1 MAELYA
7 WPGILTTLL
16 EDRDLSVS
24 ESTWAM
30 RQIMSGSATPSQLAG
45 FLVALRAKGETVDE
59 IVGFRDA
66 ILEAALPL
74 PVDPNVLDI
83 VGTGGDRFGTVNV
96 STMAAVVAAAS
107 GVPVV
112 KHGNRA
118 ASSASGSSDVLSAL
132 GIDLTLTPE
141 QVAETLARAGIT
153 FAFASA
159 FHPGFRHAG
168 PTRSELGVP
177 TVFNFLGP
185 LCNPARAEANA
196 VGVAHL
202 DRVPLITGVFR
213 TRGATALVFRGDDGL
228 DELTTTGHSR
238 LWEVSRG
245 DVHEHDLD
253 PRDLGIRLAQIDDL
267 LGGEPAH
274 NASIVHRVFEGEQGA
289 VRDIVLLNAA
299 AGIVSFRLSQDA
311 TQVQRPILERLAEE
325 RTPRPPRST
334 AARHRRSSPTG
345 SRSPAPS
352 PERADVFR
360 GDAVHPH
367 DALTEIATLLERERS
382 SRYKSKAFRAAADAI
397 EGLSDEQLRDAAS
410 LRRRKGI
417 GDSTFAVIQEALEGR
432 VPTYLLDL
440 RERAGVQRS
449 STLRGL
455 LRGDL
460 HSHSDWSDGLTSIDL
475 MVDAARALGHEYLA
489 LTDHSPRLRVA
500 NGLSPERL
508 RAQLEIVGGMSGGR
522 IHAAVRHRGGHPRRR
537 RRSTRSRSCWRS
549 STSWSPRRIPSCAW
563 STVR

>member
-1 MAELYA
+1 MAELYT

-16 EDRDLSVS
+16 DDRDLSVS

-30 RQIMSGSATPSQLAG
+30 RQIMSGTATPSQLGG
-45 FLVALRAKGETVDE
+45 FLLALRAKGETVDE

-74 PVDPNVLDI
+74 RVDPNVLDI

-132 GIDLTLTPE
+132 GIDLTITPD
-141 QVAETLARAGIT
+141 QVATTLERAGIT

-168 PTRSELGVP
+168 PTRAELGVP

-253 PRDLGIRLAQIDDL
+253 PRDLGIPLADIDDL

-274 NASIVHRVFEGEQGA
+274 NAQIVHRVFGGETGP

-299 AGIVSFRLSQDA
+299 AGIVAFRLSQDA
-311 TQVQRPILERLAEE
+311 NEVQRPILERLAE
-325 RTPRPPRST
+325 
-334 AARHRRSSPTG
+334 AK
-345 SRSPAPS
+345 
-352 PERADVFR
+352 D
-360 GDAVHPH
+360 
-367 DALTEIATLLERERS
+367 
-382 SRYKSKAFRAAADAI
+382 AAAAAIDA
-397 EGLSDEQLRDAAS
+397 GLAAQKLSDWVAA
-410 LRRRKGI
+410 
-417 GDSTFAVIQEALEGR
+417 
-432 VPTYLLDL
+432 
-440 RERAGVQRS
+440 
-449 STLRGL
+449 
-455 LRGDL
+455 
-460 HSHSDWSDGLTSIDL
+460 
-475 MVDAARALGHEYLA
+475 
-489 LTDHSPRLRVA
+489 
-500 NGLSPERL
+500 
-508 RAQLEIVGGMSGGR
+508 
-522 IHAAVRHRGGHPRRR
+522 
-537 RRSTRSRSCWRS
+537 TRSF
-549 STSWSPRRIPSCAW
+549 A
-563 STVR
+563 